1 MRQTLG
7 LLQEEPDLAC
17 LYSHGAC
24 SLRREGD
31 IEQEPPRAGL
41 RSAQCCGVVQGAV
54 TGVSGT
60 LFRRSVVSDSLR
72 PHGL

>member
-31 IEQEPPRAGL
+31 IEQEHQGQDRGL
-41 RSAQCCGVVQGAV
+41 PSAVELSRV
-54 TGVSGT
+54 
-60 LFRRSVVSDSLR
+60 L
-72 PHGL
+72 